1 MMLARILTA
10 ALLAASPAAAQY
22 YPQPYPQ
29 QAPQQYPAYPQ
40 QGYPGQYPQ
49 YPQQSYPGETYPQ
62 QGYGYQVQPY
72 GTTESAIAAIV
83 DSLIGNRYAVGDR
96 TAIRQ
101 CAWAAVQ
108 RAQTREGPNTYG
120 GYQGYPGSG
129 AYPNSGYA
137 MPNVRVTAITAV
149 EHRSRGTRVR
159 GLLDAGLHGGPRY
172 GYNGQGYGGGY
183 GYAGGGGDLSF
194 RCDTDYRGYVYDV
207 RLDRIAR
214 PY

>member
-1 MMLARILTA
+1 MMLARTMTV
-10 ALLAASPAAAQY
+10 ALLAAVPAGAQY

-29 QAPQQYPAYPQ
+29 QAPQQYPGYPQ
-40 QGYPGQYPQ
+40 QGYPEQYPQ
-49 YPQQSYPGETYPQ
+49 YPQQNYPGQPYPGQTYPQ

-72 GTTESAIAAIV
+72 GTNESAVGAIV
-83 DSLIGNRYAVGDR
+83 DGLIGNRYAVGDR

-108 RAQTREGPNTYG
+108 RAQTRAGPNAYG
-120 GYQGYPGSG
+120 GY
-129 AYPNSGYA
+129 GYA
-137 MPNVRVTAITAV
+137 MPNVRITAITAV

-159 GLLDAGLHGGPRY
+159 GLLNTGVYGGQRY
-172 GYNGQGYGGGY
+172 GYNGQGYGY
-183 GYAGGGGDLSF
+183 GAGGAGDLSF
-194 RCDTDYRGYVYDV
+194 RCDADYRGYVYDV